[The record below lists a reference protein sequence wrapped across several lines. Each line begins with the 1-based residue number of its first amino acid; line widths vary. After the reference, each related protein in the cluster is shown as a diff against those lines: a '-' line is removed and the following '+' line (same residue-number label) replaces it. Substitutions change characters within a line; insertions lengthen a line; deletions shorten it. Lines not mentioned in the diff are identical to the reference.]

1 MQDTHLSDLKFSE
14 LNLRPELLKGVE
26 EAGFEYCTPIQALS
40 LPLALDNQDVAGQAQ
55 TGTGKTA
62 AFLLATFQR
71 LILDDE
77 KREAEAAKQAEAEVA
92 TDDSDAPSKE
102 GAESTDAEATA
113 DTAETAEADTSE
125 ATDAGE
131 KKPQSK
137 PKAKAKTKDLKA
149 IRALILAPT
158 RELAIQI
165 HKDAQQLV
173 KHTNLKL
180 GLAYGGT
187 GFESQRDTIEAG
199 VDVLIGTPGRVID
212 FYKRGVF
219 HLKNIQVAVMDEAD
233 RMFDL
238 GFIDDIR
245 YVLRRMPKPDKR
257 LNLLF
262 SATLSFRVDE
272 LAYEHMNAP
281 KPVKVESEMVVQRIE
296 EIAYY
301 PAQTEKISL
310 LINLLKRG
318 ERDRALVFVNT
329 KHEAGKIADWLDAND
344 LNAAILSGDVPQD
357 RREKLLKRFH
367 DGTVDILV
375 ATDVAA
381 RGLHIPD
388 VSHVYNYDLP
398 HEAEDYVHRSGRTA
412 RAGKSGKAVSFIC
425 EKYAYSMMD
434 IEAYI
439 GHSLP
444 IQPIDDELLIEPEN
458 RPAFRERKPPAGRGR
473 SGDRNRSGGRGRQ
486 DNRNQGSTSANR
498 DASSHQS
505 TDRQNTGSQSSDHQ
519 SASRNSS
526 GSRDDYD
533 PYANQPVVKPAVNPE
548 DVEDSTFVA
557 PAHTHSPRFGE
568 IPAVG

>member
-14 LNLRPELLKGVE
+14 LNLHPNLFKGVE

-40 LPLALDNQDVAGQAQ
+40 LPLALNNEDVAGQAQ

-77 KREAEAAKQAEAEVA
+77 RDAAEQ
-92 TDDSDAPSKE
+92 
-102 GAESTDAEATA
+102 
-113 DTAETAEADTSE
+113 AETAAKATEAKAQEVETEASE
-125 ATDAGE
+125 KTDADAKE
-131 KKPQSK
+131 TESK
-137 PKAKAKTKDLKA
+137 EASAESDAETSLHVEANESSKTKADKQGLPKAKKKDLKA

-165 HKDAQQLV
+165 HKDAQELV
-173 KHTNLKL
+173 KHTDLKL

-187 GFESQRDTIEAG
+187 GFDSQRDTIAAG

-219 HLKNIQVAVMDEAD
+219 HLKSIQVAVMDEAD

-245 YVLRRMPKPDKR
+245 YVLRRMPAPKSR

-281 KPVKVESEMVVQRIE
+281 KPVKVESEMVVQRIQE
-296 EIAYY
+296 VAYY
-301 PAQTEKISL
+301 PAQNEKISL
-310 LINLLKRG
+310 LVNLLKQG
-318 ERDRALVFVNT
+318 KRDRALVFVNT
-329 KHEAGKIADWLDAND
+329 KHEAGKIFDWLDAND
-344 LNAAILSGDVPQD
+344 LKAAIISGDVPQD

-388 VSHVYNYDLP
+388 VSHVYNFDLP

-412 RAGKSGKAVSFIC
+412 RAGKSGHAVSFIC

-434 IEAYI
+434 IEEFI

-444 IQPIDDELLIEPEN
+444 IQPIEDSMLVAPEN
-458 RPAFRERKPPAGRGR
+458 RPAFRERKPARGRGA
-473 SGDRNRSGGRGRQ
+473 DRNRPDNRGRP
-486 DNRNQGSTSANR
+486 ANR
-498 DASSHQS
+498 GRRTDNQNQS
-505 TDRQNTGSQSSDHQ
+505 ESRPSAKPSPSQNE
-519 SASRNSS
+519 
-526 GSRDDYD
+526 RDDYERH
-533 PYANQPVVKPAVNPE
+533 PEKPMVKPAVNPE
-548 DVEDSTFVA
+548 DIKDSKYVA
-557 PAHTHSPRFGE
+557 PPSTHSPRFGE
-568 IPAVG
+568 IPAIG

>member
-77 KREAEAAKQAEAEVA
+77 KREAEAAKQAEAEAA
-92 TDDSDAPSKE
+92 TDDSDVPSE
-102 GAESTDAEATA
+102 ENNESTETESAEAGESPEEKP
-113 DTAETAEADTSE
+113 DT
-125 ATDAGE
+125 
-131 KKPQSK
+131 
-137 PKAKAKTKDLKA
+137 KAKTKTKDLKA

-187 GFESQRDTIEAG
+187 GFESQRDTIAAG

-296 EIAYY
+296 EVAYY

-344 LNAAILSGDVPQD
+344 LKAAILSGDVPQD

-412 RAGKSGKAVSFIC
+412 RAGKSGNAVSFIC

-444 IQPIDDELLIEPEN
+444 ILPIDDELLIEPEN
-458 RPAFRERKPPAGRGR
+458 RPVFRERKPPAGRGR

-498 DASSHQS
+498 DASSPQS
-505 TDRQNTGSQSSDHQ
+505 TDRQNTSSQSSGHQ
-519 SASRNSS
+519 STSQSS

-533 PYANQPVVKPAVNPE
+533 PYANQPVVKPAINPE
-548 DVEDSTFVA
+548 DFEDSKFVA

>member
-14 LNLRPELLKGVE
+14 LNLHPKLLKGVE
-26 EAGFEYCTPIQALS
+26 DAGFEYCTPIQALS
-40 LPLALDNQDVAGQAQ
+40 LPLALNNEDVAGQAQ

-77 KREAEAAKQAEAEVA
+77 REAAAAQAE
-92 TDDSDAPSKE
+92 SK
-102 GAESTDAEATA
+102 A
-113 DTAETAEADTSE
+113 AEADTSAE
-125 ATDAGE
+125 QKSEKPKEEGKAETADAGDENTDDKVKLEAAPE
-131 KKPQSK
+131 KKQQSK
-137 PKAKAKTKDLKA
+137 AKQKDPKA

-165 HKDAQQLV
+165 HKDAQDLV
-173 KHTNLKL
+173 KHTDLKL

-187 GFESQRDTIEAG
+187 GFDSQKATLEAG

-245 YVLRRMPKPDKR
+245 YVLRRMPAPKAR

-272 LAYEHMNAP
+272 LAYEHMDAP
-281 KPVKVESEMVVQRIE
+281 KAVKVESEMVVQRIE
-296 EIAYY
+296 EVAYY
-301 PAQTEKISL
+301 PAQNEKITL
-310 LINLLKRG
+310 LINLLKQG

-329 KHEAGKIADWLDAND
+329 KHEAGKIFDWLDAND
-344 LNAAILSGDVPQD
+344 LKAAIISGDVPQD

-388 VSHVYNYDLP
+388 VSHVYNFDLP

-412 RAGKSGKAVSFIC
+412 RAGKSGNAVSFIC

-434 IEAYI
+434 IEAFI

-444 IQPIDDELLIEPEN
+444 IRPIEDSMLVAPEN
-458 RPAFRERKPPAGRGR
+458 RPAFRERKPARGRGRGNDRGRPGDRGR
-473 SGDRNRSGGRGRQ
+473 SGDRSQQSNRSRPE
-486 DNRNQGSTSANR
+486 SR
-498 DASSHQS
+498 DAAS
-505 TDRQNTGSQSSDHQ
+505 TRPDRSEQTNTRPTRSDEQ
-519 SASRNSS
+519 
-526 GSRDDYD
+526 DDYQRH
-533 PYANQPVVKPAVNPE
+533 PEKPIVKPAVSPE
-548 DVEDSTFVA
+548 DITDSKFVA
-557 PAHTHSPRFGE
+557 PPATHSPRFGE
-568 IPAVG
+568 IPAIG

>member
-14 LNLRPELLKGVE
+14 LNLHPNLLKGVE

-40 LPLALDNQDVAGQAQ
+40 LPLALNNEDVAGQAQ

-77 KREAEAAKQAEAEVA
+77 REAAQAAEQA
-92 TDDSDAPSKE
+92 K
-102 GAESTDAEATA
+102 AEATESPAATETQASEQETSEDQSDA
-113 DTAETAEADTSE
+113 DTAADVVAKEAETEAP
-125 ATDAGE
+125 
-131 KKPQSK
+131 KKTA
-137 PKAKAKTKDLKA
+137 PKANKKDPKAV
-149 IRALILAPT
+149 RALILAPT

-165 HKDAQQLV
+165 HKDAQLLV
-173 KHTNLKL
+173 KHTDLKL

-187 GFESQRDTIEAG
+187 GFDSQKATIEAG

-245 YVLRRMPKPDKR
+245 YVLRRMPAPKSR

-272 LAYEHMNAP
+272 LAYEHMDAP
-281 KPVKVESEMVVQRIE
+281 KAVKVESEMVVQRIE
-296 EIAYY
+296 EMAYY
-301 PAQTEKISL
+301 PAQNEKITL
-310 LINLLKRG
+310 LINLLKQG

-329 KHEAGKIADWLDAND
+329 KHEAGKIFDWLDANG
-344 LNAAILSGDVPQD
+344 LKAAILSGDVPQD

-388 VSHVYNYDLP
+388 VSHVYNFDLP
-398 HEAEDYVHRSGRTA
+398 HDAEDYVHRSGRTA

-444 IQPIDDELLIEPEN
+444 IQPIEDSMLVAPEN
-458 RPAFRERKPPAGRGR
+458 KPAFRERKPPRGRG
-473 SGDRNRSGGRGRQ
+473 GDRDRGRQGGRGGRP
-486 DNRNQGSTSANR
+486 DNRGQSAERSTSAR
-498 DASSHQS
+498 PAR
-505 TDRQNTGSQSSDHQ
+505 TP
-519 SASRNSS
+519 RND
-526 GSRDDYD
+526 GERNDYERYPD
-533 PYANQPVVKPAVNPE
+533 KPVVKPAINPE
-548 DVEDSTFVA
+548 DIKDSKFVA
-557 PAHTHSPRFGE
+557 PPSTHSPRFGE
-568 IPAVG
+568 IPAIG

>member
-77 KREAEAAKQAEAEVA
+77 QRAAEATKQAETDA
-92 TDDSDAPSKE
+92 TAKDSDAASTDD
-102 GAESTDAEATA
+102 AESVETKSLETDSA
-113 DTAETAEADTSE
+113 DSNDSV
-125 ATDAGE
+125 D
-131 KKPQSK
+131 KKPQR
-137 PKAKAKTKDLKA
+137 KAKAKAKDPKA

-165 HKDAQQLV
+165 HKDAVQLV

-187 GFESQRDTIEAG
+187 GFDSQRDTIEAG
-199 VDVLIGTPGRVID
+199 VDILIGTPGRVID

-245 YVLRRMPKPDKR
+245 YVLRRMPKPDRR

-281 KPVKVESEMVVQRIE
+281 KQVKVESEMVVQRIE
-296 EIAYY
+296 EVAYY

-318 ERDRALVFVNT
+318 DRDRALVFVNT

-344 LNAAILSGDVPQD
+344 LKAAILSGDVPQD

-367 DGTVDILV
+367 DGQVDILV

-412 RAGKSGKAVSFIC
+412 RAGKSGTAVSFIC

-439 GHSLP
+439 GHALP
-444 IQPIDDELLIEPEN
+444 IMPIDDELLIQPEN

-473 SGDRNRSGGRGRQ
+473 SGDRGRPGDHNRSGGRGRP
-486 DNRNQGSTSANR
+486 DNRNQSSANR
-498 DASSHQS
+498 DTSS
-505 TDRQNTGSQSSDHQ
+505 RQSSDRQ
-519 SASRNSS
+519 SSDQQNSGLQKKADQHTRRDSR
-526 GSRDDYD
+526 SRDDYD
-533 PYANQPVVKPAVNPE
+533 PYANKPVVKPAINPE
-548 DVEDSTFVA
+548 DIEDSKYVA
-557 PAHTHSPRFGE
+557 PVHTHSPRFGE

>member
-77 KREAEAAKQAEAEVA
+77 KREAEAAKQAEA
-92 TDDSDAPSKE
+92 DDASDEPSGSDAES
-102 GAESTDAEATA
+102 AEA
-113 DTAETAEADTSE
+113 DTAE
-125 ATDAGE
+125 ATDADE

-137 PKAKAKTKDLKA
+137 PRAKAKTKDLKA

-296 EIAYY
+296 EVAYY

-344 LNAAILSGDVPQD
+344 LKAAIISGDVPQD

-367 DGTVDILV
+367 DGQVDILV

-412 RAGKSGKAVSFIC
+412 RAGKSGNAVSFIC

-434 IEAYI
+434 IEAFI

-444 IQPIDDELLIEPEN
+444 IQPIDDELLIAPAN

-473 SGDRNRSGGRGRQ
+473 PGDRGRSGDRNRAGGRGRP
-486 DNRNQGSTSANR
+486 DNRQGSASQSR
-498 DASSHQS
+498 DASSQQNAARPSSDNQGDSNQS
-505 TDRQNTGSQSSDHQ
+505 TDRQ
-519 SASRNSS
+519 SASRDS
-526 GSRDDYD
+526 GPRDDYD
-533 PYANQPVVKPAVNPE
+533 PYANQPVVKPAINPE
-548 DVEDSTFVA
+548 DVEDSKFVA

>member
-77 KREAEAAKQAEAEVA
+77 KREAEAAKQAEAEAEAVS
-92 TDDSDAPSKE
+92 DDNDEAPDDE
-102 GAESTDAEATA
+102 AESAKTE
-113 DTAETAEADTSE
+113 TSE
-125 ATDAGE
+125 AADSE
-131 KKPQSK
+131 HKKPQSK
-137 PKAKAKTKDLKA
+137 NKAKPKTKDLKA

-199 VDVLIGTPGRVID
+199 VDILIGTPGRVID

-245 YVLRRMPKPDKR
+245 YVLRRMPKPDQR

-296 EIAYY
+296 EVAYY

-444 IQPIDDELLIEPEN
+444 IQPIDDELLIAPEN

-473 SGDRNRSGGRGRQ
+473 PGDRNRSGGRGRP
-486 DNRNQGSTSANR
+486 DNRNQGSASANR
-498 DASSHQS
+498 DSSSRQS
-505 TDRQNTGSQSSDHQ
+505 TDSE
-519 SASRNSS
+519 SREHHGANRDS

-533 PYANQPVVKPAVNPE
+533 PYANKPVVKPAINPE
-548 DVEDSTFVA
+548 DVEDSKFVA